1 MHVAVFGDHLAEST
15 ADGLEAAFEDVDD
28 VLVVQDTKA
37 DGAIADSAQ
46 DWPKI
51 IREFLDEDKKVAF
64 VVLMF
69 GANERQPIVD
79 GDVAHAPLSERWKEL
94 YRQRLEGVSRM
105 LNDRKMPFLWA
116 GAPPVKDERAD
127 LLELNET
134 VRGVV
139 QKAGG
144 TFVDIWG
151 GFVDDKNSY
160 VSSGPDVEGK
170 VAKLRTSGG
179 VSLTEAGGRVV
190 GNQRALLSPLD
201 PAWCGHYTS
210 LRSETAA

>member
-1 MHVAVFGDHLAEST
+1 MHVAVFGDQLAEST
-15 ADGLEAAFEDVDD
+15 ADGLEAAFEDVDE
-28 VLVVQDTKA
+28 VLVVQDTRPG
-37 DGAIADSAQ
+37 GAIADSAQ

-51 IREFLDEDKKVAF
+51 IREFLNEDKKVAF

-69 GANERQPIVD
+69 GANERQPIAD
-79 GDVAHAPLSERWKEL
+79 GDVSHAPLSERWKEL

-105 LNDRKMPFLWA
+105 LNDRKMPFLWV
-116 GAPPVKDERAD
+116 GAPPMKDERASAG

-134 VRGVV
+134 IRGVV

-179 VSLTEAGGRVV
+179 VSFTEAGGR
-190 GNQRALLSPLD
+190 RPRTSPK
-201 PAWCGHYTS
+201 PN
-210 LRSETAA
+210 